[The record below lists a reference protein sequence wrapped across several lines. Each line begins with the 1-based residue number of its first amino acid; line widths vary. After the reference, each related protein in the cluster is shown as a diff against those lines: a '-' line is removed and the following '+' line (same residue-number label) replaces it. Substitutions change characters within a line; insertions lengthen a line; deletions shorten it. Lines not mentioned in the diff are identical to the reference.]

1 MPAGNPLLEPWSS
14 ALGLPPFD
22 ALKAEHFR
30 PAFDAAIAGQKAAIA
45 AITGSTEAPSFA
57 NTIVAVELSGLG
69 LDHRLIHPLGS
80 PKWPRAIQIK
90 LLIIISE
97 SLPNRSKLPRHP
109 ANAGS
114 NSSVERIAPIAGSSL
129 VGISVAILVAWRG
142 TVRWNAIEAF
152 YCTR

>member
-14 ALGLPPFD
+14 TLGLPPFD

-30 PAFDAAIAGQKAAIA
+30 PAFDAAI
-45 AITGSTEAPSFA
+45 TGSTEAPSFA
-57 NTIVAVELSGLG
+57 DTIVAVELSGLG
-69 LDHRLIHPLGS
+69 LDHRLIHPFGS

-97 SLPNRSKLPRHP
+97 SLPNRSRLPRHP

-114 NSSVERIAPIAGSSL
+114 NSSVERIAPIAGSLL

-152 YCTR
+152 YYTR